1 MKLEKELC
9 LGSLTLDSINGG
21 VIKVELRG
29 KSRVVWRT
37 SAERLK
43 LHGLEINQE
52 LLSTPPEELTNRE
65 FTLVLETKPI
75 PLIKWSGHD
84 TIDAEKSMEDL
95 KVKGLVGKE
104 TVTWLS
110 SCLPPQS
117 FSEKKFALKLVL
129 DLHPVYANDQEFEI
143 ELTEAE
149 YNELLPLI
157 KNGSGIIL
165 SFHFE
170 SKPQNHSK

>member
-1 MKLEKELC
+1 MKLERELC

-29 KSRVVWRT
+29 KSKVVWRT

-65 FTLVLETKPI
+65 FTLVLETNPT

-84 TIDAEKSMEDL
+84 TIDNEKSTEDL
-95 KVKGLVGKE
+95 KVKELARKE
-104 TVTWLS
+104 TIAFFS
-110 SCLPPQS
+110 GCLPPQS
-117 FSEKKFALKLVL
+117 FFKKKFALKLVL

-157 KNGSGIIL
+157 KNGSGIVL
-165 SFHFE
+165 SFNFE
-170 SKPQNHSK
+170 LKPQNHSK